1 LDPSHDDII
10 AIVRA
15 SGSMLDGLVYPK
27 AESAAEIESV
37 DRTLTSIEELA
48 HLPPGKIKI
57 EILIES
63 AVAVEEVFHIAR
75 ASKRIAG
82 LIFGSYDYWA
92 SLGIRASSYRS
103 DHPLLNHARIRI
115 VRAAAAVGV
124 PAIAE
129 MTTNYPT
136 REKTDE
142 QRLAAIEEF
151 RRDSQLALSFGFT
164 GKWTGIPEQAALAAE
179 LFRVSDDEVAA
190 AIREARAFLQ
200 VERSGRGA
208 TMIGGKM
215 VDRANDRVNRS
226 LLKTAYALGLVD
238 RDLAIELGLE

>member
-1 LDPSHDDII
+1 
-10 AIVRA
+10 VQ
-15 SGSMLDGLVYPK
+15 
-27 AESAAEIESV
+27 
-37 DRTLTSIEELA
+37 
-48 HLPPGKIKI
+48 
-57 EILIES
+57 
-63 AVAVEEVFHIAR
+63 
-75 ASKRIAG
+75 
-82 LIFGSYDYWA
+82 
-92 SLGIRASSYRS
+92 
-103 DHPLLNHARIRI
+103 
-115 VRAAAAVGV
+115 AAAAVGV

-151 RRDSQLALSFGFT
+151 RRDSQLALSFGFN
-164 GKWTGIPEQAALAAE
+164 GKWTGIPEQAALAAD

-208 TMIGGKM
+208 TMMGGKM